1 MTTARNRL
9 AGGTDEANLTEIER
23 LLELYGRS
31 ASPEPA
37 RDLAERV
44 IAAVAQAV
52 PAVAAP
58 PAPGFARRWLPA
70 SGPRLLSG
78 ARGLTAR
85 LALVA
90 ALTVALAAVAFASEL
105 QRSADPMPPPA
116 GGAGLVPS
124 PSPAVTPQPSAADDA
139 DAFEPEDSDEEDGSG
154 PEISDGDA
162 ETDDDRDEPEDGDGD
177 APDDEAD
184 DEANDETDEEI
195 DARSTEEEPSPSASD
210 DPEPDASDAPD
221 DEPDADP
228 EAAPEPTEAG
238 EG

>member
-1 MTTARNRL
+1 MITARSRL
-9 AGGTDEANLTEIER
+9 AGGGNGANPTEVEQ

-37 RDLAERV
+37 PDLAERV
-44 IAAVAQAV
+44 IAAVARAV

-58 PAPGFARRWLPA
+58 PVAGFAHRWSPA

-78 ARGLTAR
+78 PRRLTLR

-90 ALTVALAAVAFASEL
+90 ALTVALGAVAFASEL
-105 QRSADPMPPPA
+105 RRNADPMPPPA

-124 PSPAVTPQPSAADDA
+124 LSPAVTPEPSTADDA
-139 DAFEPEDSDEEDGSG
+139 DALGPEDLDEEDGIG
-154 PEISDGDA
+154 PEVSDDDA
-162 ETDDDRDEPEDGDGD
+162 ESDDDRDVPEDGDGD

-184 DEANDETDEEI
+184 EEDEVG
-195 DARSTEEEPSPSASD
+195 STEEESSPSASED
-210 DPEPDASDAPD
+210 VEPDASDAPD
-221 DEPDADP
+221 TETDVDP